1 MKIYIAVFFVVF
13 FFVFNTQAQTP
24 RERRERIRS
33 SVEKRDNKTAI
44 EELQAFRNAEA
55 ALFAFNNYDY
65 LLARL
70 SETNGDKATATVS
83 YQTIVQRNAALTQ
96 YALWHLAVISR
107 ASGNLNLEREQLRQ
121 LLVVAPDSLLREAVY
136 ARLVQSLF
144 ESGDY
149 AAAIQTLKPIADPKA
164 SASSRKALL
173 LLAQSYLKS
182 NQKELARE
190 AFTKLISEMPNPGQP
205 DDYAL
210 EAAKTLDAIEG
221 GKETDAPQLADSDHL
236 RRALIYQF
244 NRDFKN
250 ARLHYD
256 AIVTR
261 YPNSPNA
268 PDALYQIGRG
278 HFNER
283 NYENAI
289 APLQKVVQTF
299 PDSMSA
305 RDATNLLA
313 SVYGRMK
320 RFDESVAT
328 YKQAIEKFPNA
339 DNPERPYL
347 NLIDTLRDAG
357 RDEEALQWIET
368 TRSKFNGELPAAL
381 ALFSK
386 AKIFFAQGDW
396 SRVIAICVLLKAEKD
411 LGGLRVAG
419 SSTQKEVAFI
429 EAYALEQMG
438 RADEAINAYLAI
450 SDGRN
455 EYHGWQATMR
465 LQAMASDSRFA
476 EKVSSRFIQL
486 LGEAETALKNNQP
499 DQARAAA
506 QNAFRLTK
514 DANAKKNLLDLL
526 RRAYAQLPAYNK
538 VPDGQFQ
545 QVGRQE
551 IITGP
556 TEQTSKPTHQTL
568 ADELLFLGLYDEAAP
583 ELDYALTKEKQN
595 STLSPDMAY
604 TLAILFKRGDHAD
617 KAVAYAEPLW
627 RNVPADYSLEIA
639 PRESVEL
646 LYPAPY
652 QSSLLKLAPPRNV
665 DPRFLLSIMRQE
677 SRFKPEI
684 KSYAAARGLMQ
695 FISATA
701 DKIATQL
708 GKENF
713 KQDELYNPDTAV
725 RFGSQYLS
733 NLFALFP
740 QKPEAVAA
748 SYNGGED
755 NMARWLARSRSSD
768 AARYVPEI
776 AFAQSKDYVFKV
788 LANYRVYQ
796 TLYDERLQRRLT
808 VAI

>member
-1 MKIYIAVFFVVF
+1 MKIYFAAFFIAF

-24 RERRERIRS
+24 RERHERIRS
-33 SVEKRDNKTAI
+33 NVEKRDNKTAI
-44 EELQAFRNAEA
+44 EELQTFRNAET

-70 SETNGDKATATVS
+70 SEINGDKATATVN
-83 YQTIVQRNAALTQ
+83 YQAVVQRNSIMAQ
-96 YALWHLAVISR
+96 YALWHLAAISR
-107 ASGNLNLEREQLRQ
+107 MSGNLNLEREQLRQ
-121 LLVVAPDSLLREAVY
+121 FLVIAPDSLVREAAY
-136 ARLVQSLF
+136 ARLAQSLF
-144 ESGDY
+144 ESADY
-149 AAAIQTLKPIADPKA
+149 TAAIQTLKPIADPKA
-164 SASSRKALL
+164 GASSRKALL
-173 LLAQSYLKS
+173 LLAQSYLQS
-182 NQKELARE
+182 NQRSLAQQT
-190 AFTKLISEMPNPGQP
+190 FTKLINEMPNPGQP

-210 EAAKTLDAIEG
+210 EAAKALDAIEG
-221 GKETDAPQLADSDHL
+221 GKETEAPQLNDPDHL

-250 ARLHYD
+250 ARLHYN

-261 YPNSPNA
+261 FPNSPNV

-283 NYENAI
+283 DYENAI
-289 APLQKVVQTF
+289 APLQKVIQTF

-313 SVYGRMK
+313 SAYGRTK

-368 TRSKFNGELPAAL
+368 TRSKFNGEAAAAL

-386 AKIFFAQGDW
+386 AKIFFSQGDW
-396 SRVIAICVLLKAEKD
+396 SRVIAICDLLKAEKD

-419 SSTQKEVAFI
+419 STTQKEVAFI
-429 EAYALEQMG
+429 EAYALEQLG
-438 RADEAINAYLAI
+438 RLDEAINAYLSI

-455 EYHGWQATMR
+455 EYHGWQATER
-465 LQAMASDSRFA
+465 LQMMTSDSRFS
-476 EKVSSRFIQL
+476 EKVLSRFTQL
-486 LGEAETALKNNQP
+486 VALAESALKNNQP
-499 DQARAAA
+499 DQARGAA
-506 QNAFRLTK
+506 QNAFRLAK
-514 DANAKKNLLDLL
+514 DGNAKKTLLDLL
-526 RRAYAQLPAYNK
+526 RRIYAQLPAYNK
-538 VPDGQFQ
+538 VPNGQFQ

-551 IITGP
+551 LIAGSTQ
-556 TEQTSKPTHQTL
+556 QTSKPTHQAL
-568 ADELLFLGLYDEAAP
+568 ADELLFLGLYDEGAP
-583 ELDYALTKEKQN
+583 ELNYALTKEKTN
-595 STLSPDMAY
+595 SPLSPDMSY
-604 TLAILFKRGDHAD
+604 TLAVLFKRGDHAD
-617 KAVAYAEPLW
+617 KAVSYAEALW
-627 RNVPADYSLEIA
+627 RNVPPDYLLELA

-652 QSSLLKLAPPRNV
+652 QSSLLKHTSPRNV
-665 DPRFLLSIMRQE
+665 DPRFILSIMRQE
-677 SRFKPEI
+677 SRYKPEI

-701 DKIATQL
+701 NQIANQL
-708 GKENF
+708 GKQDF

-725 RFGSQYLS
+725 QFGSQYLS

-740 QKPEAVAA
+740 KKPEAVAA

-755 NMARWLARSRSSD
+755 NMARWLARSRSND
-768 AARYVPEI
+768 TARYVPEI

-788 LANYRVYQ
+788 LANHRAYQ
-796 TLYDERLQRRLT
+796 TLYDERLQRR
-808 VAI
+808 